1 MEGLDIKIKNLEMV
15 KNLEIVNNLK
25 KIEKLESSEKSS
37 ENRKKYSMKVY
48 VGDSLKFLTGNY
60 TSSKDEI
67 IENKSAIAIAV
78 NNDILM
84 IKIENYFISPKSIS
98 VLFNTLEYYGV
109 NACMISQNNNR
120 NKGVIS
126 FFLPLADEEMLDL
139 ALEKIIANFP
149 EVRVSKKK
157 DITKVSL
164 IGIGIG
170 GNLGAS
176 AKIFK
181 ILADKNFQFYH
192 STISE
197 ISISLVIDMK
207 DREIY
212 IEKLAE
218 SF

>member
-1 MEGLDIKIKNLEMV
+1 MEGLDLKIKNLEIIG
-15 KNLEIVNNLK
+15 NRD
-25 KIEKLESSEKSS
+25 KS
-37 ENRKKYSMKVY
+37 SMKVY
-48 VGDSLKFLTGNY
+48 EGDSLKYLTGSYIN
-60 TSSKDEI
+60 SKDEI

-84 IKIENYFISPKSIS
+84 VKIENYLITPKSVS
-98 VLFNTLEYYGV
+98 VLFNKLEYYGV
-109 NACMISQNNNR
+109 NACMISQNNTR
-120 NKGVIS
+120 DAKGKIS
-126 FFLPLADEEMLDL
+126 FLLPLANEGVLDL
-139 ALEKIIANFP
+139 ALEKVISNFP
-149 EVRVSKKK
+149 EIKISKKK
-157 DITKVSL
+157 DIAKVSL

-181 ILADKNFQFYH
+181 ILSDRNFNFHH

-207 DREIY
+207 DKDVY

-218 SF
+218 AFY